1 MNIKHSKYKN
11 TGILFELL
19 VRQVTADTLN
29 GTDSAALKLI
39 QKFFVKSELGKEYKL
54 YETLAKNTALT
65 EGKANVMIQTLLET
79 SKKLNRGILRREK
92 YNLINEIKKSY
103 NLEEFFKTKLP
114 HYKTFAAFYTLA
126 EIQNTDVLVDA
137 DIIVNNKMT
146 LLEHLSTSQIQTQQV
161 EAEILREFQSY
172 DKDTRML
179 TYRILI
185 EKFNGKYSNLYDSQK
200 EILRQYINS
209 VDSTPVLKEFYNTKV
224 SEIKLALNEL
234 NSKVTDKAVQI
245 KINEVTN
252 LINELDKNAKV
263 SSDDIVN
270 ILQYCE
276 LYEELKT
283 ANETIKWN
291 WIRRRYS

>member
-29 GTDSAALKLI
+29 GDNSPALKLI

-54 YETLAKNTALT
+54 YETLSKNTALT

-79 SKKLNRGILRREK
+79 SKKLNRGSLRREK

-126 EIQNTDVLVDA
+126 EIQNSDALVDA
-137 DIIVNNKMT
+137 EIIVNNKMT
-146 LLEHLSTSQIQTQQV
+146 LLEHLSTSPIQTEKV
-161 EAEILREFQSY
+161 EAEVLREFQSY

-179 TYRILI
+179 TYRILM
-185 EKFNGKYSNLYDSQK
+185 EKFNGKYSNLHESQK

-209 VDSTPVLKEFYNTKV
+209 VDSTPVLREFYNSKV
-224 SEIKLALNEL
+224 VEVKTSLTEL

-252 LINELDKNAKV
+252 LITELDKNAKV
-263 SSDDIVN
+263 SSEDIVN
-270 ILQYCE
+270 ILQYFE
-276 LYEELKT
+276 LYEELKA
-283 ANETIKWN
+283 ANGTSK
-291 WIRRRYS
+291 

>member
-29 GTDSAALKLI
+29 GTDSVALSLI

-65 EGKANVMIQTLLET
+65 EGKANVMIQTLMES
-79 SKKLNRGILRREK
+79 SKRLNRGILRREK
-92 YNLINEIKKSY
+92 YNLINEIKKHY

-114 HYKTFAAFYTLA
+114 HYKTFAAFYTLV
-126 EIQNTDVLVDA
+126 EIQNTEALVDA
-137 DIIVNNKMT
+137 DIIVSNKMT
-146 LLEHLSTSQIQTQQV
+146 LLEHLSTSQIQTERV
-161 EAEILREFQSY
+161 EAEVLREFQSY

-179 TYRILI
+179 TYRILM
-185 EKFNGKYSNLYDSQK
+185 EKFNGKYTNLYESQK

-209 VDSTPVLKEFYNTKV
+209 VDSTPVLKEFYNSKV
-224 SEIKLALNEL
+224 VEVKTALTEL
-234 NSKVTDKAVQI
+234 NSKVADKTVQI
-245 KINEVTN
+245 KINEVAN
-252 LINELDKNAKV
+252 LITELDKTAKV
-263 SSDDIVN
+263 SSEDIVN
-270 ILQYCE
+270 ILQYFE

-283 ANETIKWN
+283 ANGISK
-291 WIRRRYS
+291 

>member
-29 GTDSAALKLI
+29 GNNSAALKLI

-65 EGKANVMIQTLLET
+65 EGRANVMIQTLLET
-79 SKKLNRGILRREK
+79 SKKLNRGTLRREK
-92 YNLINEIKKSY
+92 YNLINEIKKHY

-114 HYKTFAAFYTLA
+114 HYKTFAAFYTLV
-126 EIQNTDVLVDA
+126 EIQNTDALVDA

-146 LLEHLSTSQIQTQQV
+146 LLEHLSTSQINTERV
-161 EAEILREFQSY
+161 EAEILKEFQSY

-179 TYRILI
+179 TYRILM
-185 EKFNGKYSNLYDSQK
+185 EKFNGKYTNLHESQK

-209 VDSTPVLKEFYNTKV
+209 VDSTPVLKEFYNSKV
-224 SEIKLALNEL
+224 VEVKTALTEL
-234 NSKVTDKAVQI
+234 NSQIADKAVQI
-245 KINEVTN
+245 KINEVTS
-252 LINELDKNAKV
+252 LITELDKTAKV
-263 SSDDIVN
+263 SSENIVN
-270 ILQYCE
+270 ILQYFE
-276 LYEELKT
+276 LYEELKAAHGT
-283 ANETIKWN
+283 TK
-291 WIRRRYS
+291 